1 MDAQYWGI
9 PQRRKRIFLVADF
22 RGRRAAEIL
31 FKPESLLGYPET
43 GAEAKPGI
51 AAAIGN
57 GAEISGRNFR
67 CAAEALQCTYETAHA
82 SEAIRVNKGGV
93 CPTLQARM
101 GTGGN
106 QIPLVLD
113 LEGAENIVLD
123 DGGGKF
129 VDVYTNGIC
138 STLRAQTKGH
148 LPCVIGCQPINM
160 QVATRHNRLGEN
172 TGLGIAED
180 GDPAYTLQAAHSHAV
195 FACYPVNEAV
205 IHGKAN
211 GFGIGEDGDPA
222 PTLTGRDRHAVA
234 FFAKARFDLFTSSKT
249 AATILATTSKNI
261 NGILIEAEK
270 VKLFIRFIL
279 RKLTPLECERL
290 QGFPDEWTRYSYTGE
305 EIKDTPRYVALGNSL
320 AVPCAERVFRGII
333 SAIGS
338 RPGEESG

>member
-1 MDAQYWGI
+1 
-9 PQRRKRIFLVADF
+9 
-22 RGRRAAEIL
+22 
-31 FKPESLLGYPET
+31 
-43 GAEAKPGI
+43 
-51 AAAIGN
+51 
-57 GAEISGRNFR
+57 
-67 CAAEALQCTYETAHA
+67 
-82 SEAIRVNKGGV
+82 
-93 CPTLQARM
+93 M

-113 LEGAENIVLD
+113 LEDAKKIVLD
-123 DGGGKF
+123 DGDGKF

-172 TGLGIAED
+172 TGLGVA
-180 GDPAYTLQAAHSHAV
+180 
-195 FACYPVNEAV
+195 
-205 IHGKAN
+205 
-211 GFGIGEDGDPA
+211 EDGDPA

-261 NGILIEAEK
+261 DGILLEAEK
-270 VKLFIRFIL
+270 FKLFIRFIL

-290 QGFPDEWTRYSYTGE
+290 QGFPDEWTRYSDTGE

-333 SAIGS
+333 SAIGGGLGIES
-338 RPGEESG
+338 R

>member
-1 MDAQYWGI
+1 
-9 PQRRKRIFLVADF
+9 
-22 RGRRAAEIL
+22 
-31 FKPESLLGYPET
+31 
-43 GAEAKPGI
+43 
-51 AAAIGN
+51 
-57 GAEISGRNFR
+57 
-67 CAAEALQCTYETAHA
+67 
-82 SEAIRVNKGGV
+82 
-93 CPTLQARM
+93 M

-113 LEGAENIVLD
+113 LEDGKNIVLD
-123 DGGGKF
+123 ASDGKF

-148 LPCVIGCQPINM
+148 LPCVISCQPINM
-160 QVATRHNRLGEN
+160 QVTTRHNRLGEN

-261 NGILIEAEK
+261 DGILLEAEK
-270 VKLFIRFIL
+270 FKLFIRFIL

-290 QGFPDEWTRYSYTGE
+290 QEFPDEWTRYSDTGE

-333 SAIGS
+333 SAIGGGPGIES
-338 RPGEESG
+338 R